1 MKRTTC
7 INHVSGGIYLKLN
20 HDFLHICNYD
30 YCQAAL
36 LGYYE
41 YRFNGIIEIIENNKE
56 SKRNYKPTEND
67 YFIEASPSFLQKAL
81 LGLFGRTKIIDA
93 NESLAEKGFLKIVT
107 NGTDTTKLQLNTGN
121 VNHALSLI
129 DSKDELNHSFK
140 VRSSSKKKLEG
151 CSETNKGCS
160 ETNKSEEFTYSELD
174 IISNTNL
181 NKEINNIP
189 AEENRYDISLLT
201 SDTTMYESKKDN
213 IELNCTIPIN
223 DVTIQVEKPK
233 KKSKSNFQSN
243 PDKYTWINARV
254 KEFNEGLPKDRQFTR
269 PNKSGKTRE
278 EKAGNAHLL
287 GVVYEKFGEE
297 KATEFFNYIVAKGE
311 WRNPYSISSLK
322 NQEEF
327 ENFYQDPQEEQ
338 PKYLNDKKFSSFGR
352 YKFDQE
358 EPSLGSFYNEDSFYA
373 ALEYYYSQNFSG
385 TELVKKVRERV
396 KEINC
401 KYNKY

>member
-1 MKRTTC
+1 MSNFRVNKSDKFTQLENILLRDEKLSMEGLAVLTRLLSRSDNWTSNITELVKNGKDGGWTEGAVKRGFK
-7 INHVSGGIYLKLN
+7 NLSK
-20 HDFLHICNYD
+20 
-30 YCQAAL
+30 
-36 LGYYE
+36 LGYAKLVKIYNIESKSMSGSYYE
-41 YRFNGIIEIIENNKE
+41 IFENKAEGLSFPNIIYVGNDGERVEKQTTAKQTPLLPDTSETLAYNNIDLKNKE
-56 SKRNYKPTEND
+56 YKNNY
-67 YFIEASPSFLQKAL
+67 
-81 LGLFGRTKIIDA
+81 
-93 NESLAEKGFLKIVT
+93 
-107 NGTDTTKLQLNTGN
+107 
-121 VNHALSLI
+121 
-129 DSKDELNHSFK
+129 
-140 VRSSSKKKLEG
+140 
-151 CSETNKGCS
+151 
-160 ETNKSEEFTYSELD
+160 
-174 IISNTNL
+174 
-181 NKEINNIP
+181 IP
-189 AEENRYDISLLT
+189 AEENKDDISLLT
-201 SDTTMYESKKDN
+201 SDTVMYESKKTN
-213 IELNCTIPIN
+213 IELNCIIPIN
-223 DVTIQVEKPK
+223 YVTIPVEKQK
-233 KKSKSNFQSN
+233 KKSKSNYQSN
-243 PDKYTWINARV
+243 PEKYTWINARV

-338 PKYLNDKKFSSFGR
+338 PKYLNDTKFSSFGR

-358 EPSLGSFYNEDSFYA
+358 EPNLGSFYNEDSFYA
-373 ALEYYYSQNFSG
+373 ALEYYYSKNYSG

>member
-1 MKRTTC
+1 MSNFRVNKSDKFTQLENILLRDEKLSMEGLAVLTRLLSRSDNWTSNITELVKNGKDGGWTEGAVKRGFK
-7 INHVSGGIYLKLN
+7 NLSK
-20 HDFLHICNYD
+20 
-30 YCQAAL
+30 
-36 LGYYE
+36 LGYAKLVKIYNIESKSMSGSYYE
-41 YRFNGIIEIIENNKE
+41 IFENKAEGLAFPNIIYVGNDGERVEKQTTAKQTPLLPDTSGTLAYNNIDLKNKE
-56 SKRNYKPTEND
+56 YKNNY
-67 YFIEASPSFLQKAL
+67 I
-81 LGLFGRTKIIDA
+81 
-93 NESLAEKGFLKIVT
+93 
-107 NGTDTTKLQLNTGN
+107 
-121 VNHALSLI
+121 H
-129 DSKDELNHSFK
+129 
-140 VRSSSKKKLEG
+140 
-151 CSETNKGCS
+151 
-160 ETNKSEEFTYSELD
+160 
-174 IISNTNL
+174 
-181 NKEINNIP
+181 
-189 AEENRYDISLLT
+189 AEENKDNISLLT
-201 SDTTMYESKKDN
+201 SDTIMYESKKTN
-213 IELNCTIPIN
+213 IESNCTIPIS

-254 KEFNEGLPKDRQFTR
+254 KEFNEGLPKERQFTR

-338 PKYLNDKKFSSFGR
+338 PKYLTDKKFSSFGR

-373 ALEYYYSQNFSG
+373 ALEYYYSQNYSG

>member
-1 MKRTTC
+1 MRNKEAKMLRK
-7 INHVSGGIYLKLN
+7 ILLPDNYIKLDKN
-20 HDFLHICNYD
+20 LVR
-30 YCQAAL
+30 L
-36 LGYYE
+36 LGIKHAGFLSILIDFDKY
-41 YRFNGIIEIIENNKE
+41 IE
-56 SKRNYKPTEND
+56 SKDSYVIRDKKEW
-67 YFIEASPSFLQKAL
+67 FFLSVEE
-81 LGLFGRTKIIDA
+81 G
-93 NESLAEKGFLKIVT
+93 EKRYML
-107 NGTDTTKLQLNTGN
+107 
-121 VNHALSLI
+121 
-129 DSKDELNHSFK
+129 SKDEQQKLSDDL
-140 VRSSSKKKLEG
+140 SK
-151 CSETNKGCS
+151 
-160 ETNKSEEFTYSELD
+160 LD
-174 IISNTNL
+174 IIEFKVFGLPRKKYFSLNYRYILDLVCMEKDEIMELRNSKSIHIIKKKKSSISGEIPPTLEDNL
-181 NKEINNIP
+181 RQPIYSNKEQTYKDYNLP
-189 AEENRYDISLLT
+189 AEENKDNISLLT
-201 SDTTMYESKKDN
+201 SNDTMYESKKDN

-223 DVTIQVEKPK
+223 DVIIQVDESK

-327 ENFYQDPQEEQ
+327 ENFYQDQQEEQ
-338 PKYLNDKKFSSFGR
+338 PKYIGTKIGDTVARFKNFE
-352 YKFDQE
+352 E
-358 EPSLGSFYNEDSFYA
+358 EPSSGTFSNEEYFYA
-373 ALEYYYSQNFSG
+373 ALEQFYSNQLSG